1 MSKTLFQTQI
11 KFVYGPV
18 SKPVIITA
26 IKLDLGT
33 LVSSHLLHGDFVILF
48 SVSFLTQKLII
59 EIQVNIVFRDS

>member
-11 KFVYGPV
+11 KFVLGPV
-18 SKPVIITA
+18 SKPVIIPA

-33 LVSSHLLHGDFVILF
+33 LVSSYLLHGDFILF

-59 EIQVNIVFRDS
+59 EIRVNTVFRDN